1 MLCIFISQVEESTAR
16 QHRDVAGL
24 VDGEHPEPD
33 QVRHAQPLL
42 QAQGREGHAEIRE
55 GEAAQAENSS
65 GKQASG
71 NTSY

>member
-1 MLCIFISQVEESTAR
+1 MIKSQVEKSTAR
-16 QHRDVAGL
+16 QHCHVARF

-33 QVRHAQPLL
+33 QVRHAEPLFETE
-42 QAQGREGHAEIRE
+42 GREGHAEIRE
-55 GEAAQAENSS
+55 GEAAQAENSP

>member
-1 MLCIFISQVEESTAR
+1 MEESTAR

-42 QAQGREGHAEIRE
+42 QAQGREGHAGTQFNRI
-55 GEAAQAENSS
+55 QIS
-65 GKQASG
+65 
-71 NTSY
+71 